1 MERDLMAIT
10 GGKTLQVFVTADL
23 KKFNSGLN
31 QAQGGL
37 KGFAGTMSSMVGPA
51 LIATAAA
58 AGALAVK
65 FGIDGVKAAMDD
77 EVALKKLA
85 TTLTNVGL
93 AHDQP
98 KVEEFISGLER
109 SLGIADDELRP
120 AYDRLVRSIGD
131 TEEANEALALAL
143 DVSAGSGKSL
153 DSVVQALGRGY
164 DGNTQGLSRLGAGID
179 KATLATGDMDVISKS
194 LATTFSGQSA
204 TSAQTFEGQ
213 IKRLTTATDNM
224 KEAFGAGL
232 LSALGDT
239 NNETQNLVDTMEDL
253 EPLIGGVGKAFGTFA
268 TQSLKTYND
277 AITRTGTQTDTATQS
292 VEGLAVASGGFAT
305 VFGEVIG
312 SLTGP
317 NSPLGFLFRGLSNT
331 EVAAQ
336 NLANTVESTIP
347 SWRDYSNQ
355 IRLTT
360 DQFIKFL
367 SVNGTR
373 LDAIKEENKDY
384 KDLAE
389 RQKLVNTFTHTYTGT
404 IVENTTATGGAS
416 AATKELTKKQQK
428 LLDVNEALGLR
439 FAATNADLD
448 LQKKKLED
456 AAQSVTDYADNI
468 QKNLLGGIDLEEAFT
483 GQFDALGNATGVSL
497 LEGFNKQID
506 QANAFGNVLV
516 KIRDAGGDSEFINAI
531 ASLGPVTGTA
541 LATQLIDDG
550 LVPTMSDKF
559 VDVRKSTAVL
569 AMSIVPDF
577 MLAGVAAGEETVN
590 GLATQLSKEG
600 DRLKKIGKQ
609 IAKPVGAA
617 FKAKLEQDVAAALR
631 DAEAFGTAAR
641 AEVSARESQR
651 QAGLT
656 SQQVALAL
664 SNLVRQADSRSGAVV
679 TPVLA

>member
-1 MERDLMAIT
+1 MAL
-10 GGKTLQVFVTADL
+10 GGKTLTIYLAADL

-37 KGFAGTMSSMVGPA
+37 KGFAGTMSSLVGPA

-58 AGALAVK
+58 AGALAIK
-65 FGIDGVKAAMDD
+65 FGVDGVKAAMED
-77 EVALKKLA
+77 EAALEKLA
-85 TTLTNVGL
+85 TTLGNVGL

-98 KVEEFISGLER
+98 KIEEFISGLER

-131 TEEANEALALAL
+131 TEEANAALSLAL

-179 KATLATGDMDVISKS
+179 KATLATGDMDLISKS

-213 IKRLTTATDNM
+213 IKRLSQATDNL
-224 KEAFGAGL
+224 KEAFGKGL
-232 LSALGDT
+232 LDALGNT
-239 NNETQNLVDTMEDL
+239 NNQTQNLVDVMEDL
-253 EPLIGGVGKAFGTFA
+253 EPLVSGIGKAFGTFA
-268 TQSLKTYND
+268 TQSLKTYNES
-277 AITRTGTQTDTATQS
+277 ITRTGTQTDTATKS
-292 VEGLAVASGGFAT
+292 VEGLAVASGAFGGL
-305 VFGEVIG
+305 FGEILG

-317 NSPLGFLFRGLSNT
+317 NSPLGFLFRGLANT
-331 EVAAQ
+331 NVAAQ
-336 NLANTVESTIP
+336 NLADTVESTIP
-347 SWRDYSNQ
+347 SWRDYSSQ

-360 DQFIKFL
+360 DEFIRFL
-367 SVNGTR
+367 SVNSVR
-373 LDAIKEENKDY
+373 LNMIKEENKDY

-389 RQKLVNTFTHTYTGT
+389 RQKLVNTFTHTYTG
-404 IVENTTATGGAS
+404 ILDDNTRGTGGSS
-416 AATKELTKKQQK
+416 AATEELTKKQQK
-428 LLDVNEALGLR
+428 LLDTNEALGLR

-448 LQKKKLED
+448 IQKTKLEA
-456 AAQSVTDYADNI
+456 AAQSVTDYANNI
-468 QKNLLGGIDLEEAFT
+468 QKNLLGGIDLEAAFT

-516 KIRDAGGDSEFINAI
+516 KIRDAGGDAEFINAI

-559 VDVRKSTAVL
+559 VGVRESTALL

-577 MLAGVAAGEETVN
+577 LLAGVASGVETVN

-631 DAEAFGTAAR
+631 EAEAFGTAAR
-641 AEVSARESQR
+641 AEVSARESER

-656 SQQVALAL
+656 QQMVALAL

-679 TPVLA
+679 TPVLT

>member
-1 MERDLMAIT
+1 MAIS

-77 EVALKKLA
+77 EAALKKLA

-131 TEEANEALALAL
+131 TEEANEALSLAL

-153 DSVVQALGRGY
+153 DAVVQALGRGY
-164 DGNTQGLSRLGAGID
+164 DGNTQGLSRLGAGIS
-179 KATLATGDMDVISKS
+179 KATLATGDMDLISKS
-194 LATTFSGQSA
+194 LATTFSGQAA
-204 TSAQTFEGQ
+204 TSADTLQGRM
-213 IKRLTTATDNM
+213 KVLKTATDNLG
-224 KEAFGAGL
+224 EAFGKGLLTGLTDATEGTDDMVKSMQELEPALESVGAALAVGGTAAAGFGAKAVGAATSITGFIRGLQNSQNPMIRTLALFNPLGAASFVLGDGLDAATKSTVDLANAQKVSVAGIPYYLGGFRDIIVAAGQMGDALRAANGQQAGL
-232 LSALGDT
+232 LTMGQATAGSRYTALAKSIKEAKEEVVDYGNSSGSA
-239 NNETQNLVDTMEDL
+239 
-253 EPLIGGVGKAFGTFA
+253 
-268 TQSLKTYND
+268 
-277 AITRTGTQTDTATQS
+277 S
-292 VEGLAVASGGFAT
+292 VE
-305 VFGEVIG
+305 
-312 SLTGP
+312 
-317 NSPLGFLFRGLSNT
+317 
-331 EVAAQ
+331 
-336 NLANTVESTIP
+336 VE
-347 SWRDYSNQ
+347 
-355 IRLTT
+355 
-360 DQFIKFL
+360 K
-367 SVNGTR
+367 
-373 LDAIKEENKDY
+373 
-384 KDLAE
+384 
-389 RQKLVNTFTHTYTGT
+389 
-404 IVENTTATGGAS
+404 
-416 AATKELTKKQQK
+416 LTKKQQK
-428 LLDVNEALGLR
+428 LLDTNEALGLR

-641 AEVSARESQR
+641 AEVSARESER
-651 QAGLT
+651 QLGIT
-656 SQQVALAL
+656 QQQVALAL

>member
-1 MERDLMAIT
+1 MAIS

-58 AGALAVK
+58 AGALAIK
-65 FGIDGVKAAMDD
+65 FGVDGVKAAMED
-77 EVALKKLA
+77 EAALEKLA
-85 TTLTNVGL
+85 TTLGNVGL

-98 KVEEFISGLER
+98 KIEEFISGLER

-131 TEEANEALALAL
+131 TEEANEALSLAL

-153 DSVVQALGRGY
+153 DAVVQALGRGY

-179 KATLATGDMDVISKS
+179 KATLATGDMRIISES
-194 LATTFSGQSA
+194 LAKTFAGQST

-213 IKRLTTATDNM
+213 IGRVTVGFDNL
-224 KEAFGAGL
+224 KESFGRGFL
-232 LSALGDT
+232 QALGNT
-239 NNETQNLVDTMEDL
+239 NSATSNLVDTMADL
-253 EPLIGGVGKAFGTFA
+253 EPLLEDSGTFVVNFALGVKKLADQLAQLAPKSDKSESSLSTLLKVSLDINRVLVPFTGLVYDAIGAIADLGDESETTTRSMGRQYTAALNLASANAALAGGGKALAHSVYDSGIAAASTANHAEKMTAIFA
-268 TQSLKTYND
+268 
-277 AITRTGTQTDTATQS
+277 RTGRVWGQVTEDIKDNTK
-292 VEGLAVASGGFAT
+292 ASGG
-305 VFGEVIG
+305 
-312 SLTGP
+312 S
-317 NSPLGFLFRGLSNT
+317 
-331 EVAAQ
+331 
-336 NLANTVESTIP
+336 
-347 SWRDYSNQ
+347 
-355 IRLTT
+355 
-360 DQFIKFL
+360 
-367 SVNGTR
+367 
-373 LDAIKEENKDY
+373 
-384 KDLAE
+384 
-389 RQKLVNTFTHTYTGT
+389 
-404 IVENTTATGGAS
+404 S
-416 AATKELTKKQQK
+416 AATEELTKKQQK

-448 LQKKKLED
+448 VQKTKLE
-456 AAQSVTDYADNI
+456 AAALSVTDYANNI
-468 QKNLLGGIDLEEAFT
+468 QKNLLGGIDLEAAFT

-506 QANAFGNVLV
+506 QANAFGNVLEKV
-516 KIRDAGGDSEFINAI
+516 RTAGGDLEFINAI

-559 VDVRKSTAVL
+559 VGVRESTALL

-577 MLAGVAAGEETVN
+577 MLAGVASGVETVN

-631 DAEAFGTAAR
+631 EAEAFGTAAR

-651 QAGLT
+651 QASLT
-656 SQQVALAL
+656 QQQVALAL

-679 TPVLA
+679 TPVLT

>member
-1 MERDLMAIT
+1 MAIS

-37 KGFAGTMSSMVGPA
+37 KGFAGTMKSMVGPA

-65 FGIDGVKAAMDD
+65 FGVDGVKAAMDD
-77 EVALKKLA
+77 EAALKKLEA
-85 TTLTNVGL
+85 TLTNVGL

-131 TEEANEALALAL
+131 TEEANEALSLAL

-164 DGNTQGLSRLGAGID
+164 DGNTQGLSRLGAGIS
-179 KATLATGDMDVISKS
+179 KATLATGDMDIISKS
-194 LATTFSGQSA
+194 LATTFSGQAA
-204 TSAQTFEGQ
+204 TSADTLQGRM
-213 IKRLTTATDNM
+213 KVLKTATDNLG
-224 KEAFGAGL
+224 EAFGKGLLTGLTDATEGTDDMVKSMEELEPALESVGAALAVGGTAAAGFGAKAVGAATSITGFIRGLQNSQNPMIRTLALFNPLGAASFVLGDGLDAATKSTVDLANAQKVSVAGIPYYLGGFRDIIVAAGQMGDALRAANGQQAGL
-232 LSALGDT
+232 LTMGQATAGSRYTALAKSIKEAKEEVVDYGNSSGSA
-239 NNETQNLVDTMEDL
+239 
-253 EPLIGGVGKAFGTFA
+253 
-268 TQSLKTYND
+268 
-277 AITRTGTQTDTATQS
+277 S
-292 VEGLAVASGGFAT
+292 VE
-305 VFGEVIG
+305 
-312 SLTGP
+312 
-317 NSPLGFLFRGLSNT
+317 
-331 EVAAQ
+331 
-336 NLANTVESTIP
+336 VE
-347 SWRDYSNQ
+347 
-355 IRLTT
+355 
-360 DQFIKFL
+360 K
-367 SVNGTR
+367 
-373 LDAIKEENKDY
+373 
-384 KDLAE
+384 
-389 RQKLVNTFTHTYTGT
+389 
-404 IVENTTATGGAS
+404 
-416 AATKELTKKQQK
+416 LTKKQQK
-428 LLDVNEALGLR
+428 LLDTNEALGLR

-641 AEVSARESQR
+641 AEVSARESER
-651 QAGLT
+651 QLGIT
-656 SQQVALAL
+656 QQQVALAL

>member
-1 MERDLMAIT
+1 MAIS

-37 KGFAGTMSSMVGPA
+37 KGFAGTMKSMVGPA

-65 FGIDGVKAAMDD
+65 FGVDGVKAAMDD
-77 EVALKKLA
+77 EAALKKLEA
-85 TTLTNVGL
+85 TLTNVGL

-131 TEEANEALALAL
+131 TEEANEALSLAL

-164 DGNTQGLSRLGAGID
+164 DGNTQGLSRLGAGIS
-179 KATLATGDMDVISKS
+179 KATLATGDMDIISKS
-194 LATTFSGQSA
+194 LATTFSGQAA
-204 TSAQTFEGQ
+204 TSADTLQGRM
-213 IKRLTTATDNM
+213 KVLKTATDNLG
-224 KEAFGAGL
+224 EAFGKGLLTGLTDATEGTDDMVKSMQELEPALESVGAALAVGGTAAAGFGAKAVGAATSITGFIRGLQNSQNPMIRTLALFNPLGAASFVLGDGLDAATKSTVDLANAQKVSVAGIPYYLGGFRDIIVAAGQMGDALRAANGQQAGL
-232 LSALGDT
+232 LTMGQATAGSRYTALAKSIKEAKEEVVDYGNSSGSA
-239 NNETQNLVDTMEDL
+239 
-253 EPLIGGVGKAFGTFA
+253 
-268 TQSLKTYND
+268 
-277 AITRTGTQTDTATQS
+277 S
-292 VEGLAVASGGFAT
+292 VE
-305 VFGEVIG
+305 
-312 SLTGP
+312 
-317 NSPLGFLFRGLSNT
+317 
-331 EVAAQ
+331 
-336 NLANTVESTIP
+336 VE
-347 SWRDYSNQ
+347 
-355 IRLTT
+355 
-360 DQFIKFL
+360 K
-367 SVNGTR
+367 
-373 LDAIKEENKDY
+373 
-384 KDLAE
+384 
-389 RQKLVNTFTHTYTGT
+389 
-404 IVENTTATGGAS
+404 
-416 AATKELTKKQQK
+416 LTKKQQK
-428 LLDVNEALGLR
+428 LLDTNEALGLR

-559 VDVRKSTAVL
+559 VGVRESTALL

-577 MLAGVAAGEETVN
+577 LLAGVEAGVETVN

-631 DAEAFGTAAR
+631 EAEAFGTAAR

-651 QAGLT
+651 QASLT
-656 SQQVALAL
+656 QQQVALAL